1 MNCEVWEYRL
11 LSLQVF
17 NTMGLRDDV
26 MLAPRHEEVNWEF
39 LTPRAVLR
47 LKVSISFQL
56 LRARAQHLRS
66 L

>member
-1 MNCEVWEYRL
+1 
-11 LSLQVF
+11 
-17 NTMGLRDDV
+17 MGLRDDV